1 GVGAPIAGAAAA
13 LGGYGAGAPVAA
25 AAALGAVAVAVRL
38 RRRRATLAAAVAVA
52 ALAACLA
59 VAAPAPPGAHAADG
73 GDCLGSP
80 TPDRD
85 RPAERLRFGVAPLA
99 AGSAGA
105 VQAEPV
111 PEDRAKAIGRLHR
124 LEPPGRA
131 LVLRLNR
138 MFWADGTAGIRRYA
152 RIVDRFAAAGFAS
165 ELQVRYHPPEGKA
178 GDMRAWR
185 RYVRRAVRILG
196 RRDSVVALSITN
208 EANFDV
214 SPNTS
219 DGSFPGVRRAIVR
232 GIVAAQRELRAIGR
246 RDIELGFSFAW
257 RWLPASDR
265 EFWEKIGRRAT
276 PRFRRALDYVGL
288 QIYPGLVVPPAIA
301 PGSGAGAETVKA
313 LTLMRRCYLPKA
325 GIGPRTELWVTENGY
340 VTNLGRDEA
349 GQRAALASTAR
360 AVHRWS
366 GTLGVSDYRWFN
378 LRDNISGGPGLF
390 DSVGL
395 LRDDYSRKPAF
406 AAYRRAIRRWG
417 TGRIE
422 SRR

>member
-1 GVGAPIAGAAAA
+1 
-13 LGGYGAGAPVAA
+13 
-25 AAALGAVAVAVRL
+25 
-38 RRRRATLAAAVAVA
+38 
-52 ALAACLA
+52 
-59 VAAPAPPGAHAADG
+59 
-73 GDCLGSP
+73 
-80 TPDRD
+80 
-85 RPAERLRFGVAPLA
+85 
-99 AGSAGA
+99 
-105 VQAEPV
+105 
-111 PEDRAKAIGRLHR
+111 
-124 LEPPGRA
+124 
-131 LVLRLNR
+131 
-138 MFWADGTAGIRRYA
+138 MFWADGAAGIRRYA

-196 RRDSVVALSITN
+196 RRPSVIALSITN

-232 GIVAAQRELRAIGR
+232 GVVAAQHELRTIGR
-246 RDIELGFSFAW
+246 RDVELGFSFAW

-265 EFWEKIGRRAT
+265 EFWEEIGRRAT

-288 QIYPGLVVPPAIA
+288 QIYPGLIVPPAIP
-301 PGSGAGAETVKA
+301 PGSSAGAATVEA

-325 GIGPRTELWVTENGY
+325 GIGPGTDLWVTENGY
-340 VTNLGRDEA
+340 VTNRGRDEA
-349 GQRAALASTAR
+349 GQRAALASTVR

-390 DSVGL
+390 DAVGL

-406 AAYRRAIRRWG
+406 AAFRRAIHRFG